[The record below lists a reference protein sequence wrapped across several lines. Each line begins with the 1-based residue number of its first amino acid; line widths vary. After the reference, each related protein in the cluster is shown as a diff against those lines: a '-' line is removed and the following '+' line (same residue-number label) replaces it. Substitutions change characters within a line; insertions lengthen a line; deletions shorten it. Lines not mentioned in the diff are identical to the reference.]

1 MFEQQVSNIERSLVQ
16 FKENPQYNL
25 HHPYYLIPL
34 QQVLSILEEDLAI
47 LKELKPEDLNYL
59 SWYSANSFNNNVAY
73 LKQDSGLINTI
84 ISGLLNDILT
94 HLSYM
99 INKPVNNSYASA
111 LTQSVL
117 RLHTIIKDFRFDLDV
132 KRLAGVRAKLND
144 ANSFLNKAKEVFH
157 EIDNKRQ
164 ELEDALSQLKAF
176 KEQLLALQ
184 KLYEQISD
192 LNEEL
197 DRLRNTKENIDD
209 EYQDFL
215 AKKDKIDEV
224 YSKTQQILQTVENL
238 KEDFSKKIGEYE
250 AFINQYKEE
259 KLKVLQDF
267 DSEIQ
272 KRYEDL
278 DKYKKSQQ
286 ETLEDLIK
294 RAKETFEWTRASG
307 MREVFVERIRG
318 LRREVWFYF
327 GAFLISATL
336 TLFVS
341 FSAIFYPKAFFQ
353 LIDAIPFINLD
364 ITIQDTIN
372 NNGWLLLFAR
382 AGIIIPLIIFTYL
395 LWSSFSKTRMLMEE
409 YRNKEILAQNLIFGS
424 NMLSEDLG
432 LKSDRVENEFV
443 KPTVEKL
450 LEDPI
455 EKVFG
460 RGKGR
465 KSEDT
470 IVKKLLDEFKEIKTS
485 MKKTLGEK
493 SDGQS

>member
-1 MFEQQVSNIERSLVQ
+1 MFEQQANNIENMLNQ
-16 FKENPQYNL
+16 FKKNLRYNL
-25 HHPYYLIPL
+25 NQAYYHIPL
-34 QQVLSILEEDLAI
+34 QQVILILEEDLAI

-59 SWYSANSFNNNVAY
+59 SWYSTNSFNNNIAY
-73 LKQDSGLINTI
+73 LKQDVGLINTI
-84 ISGLLNDILT
+84 ISGLLNDIST
-94 HLSYM
+94 NLSHM
-99 INKPVNNSYASA
+99 INQPVNNSYAVA
-111 LTQSVL
+111 FTQSVL

-132 KRLAGVRAKLND
+132 KRLAGIRAKLND
-144 ANSFLNKAKEVFH
+144 AESFLDKAREVFN
-157 EIDNKRQ
+157 EIDSKRH
-164 ELEDALSQLKAF
+164 ELEDALFQLETF
-176 KEQLLALQ
+176 KNQLLSLQ
-184 KLYEQISD
+184 ELYEQISD
-192 LNEEL
+192 LSEEL
-197 DRLRNTKENIDD
+197 SRLRNTKENIDH

-215 AKKDKIDEV
+215 TKKDEIDEV

-238 KEDFSKKIGEYE
+238 KEDFNKKIGEYE

-272 KRYEDL
+272 KRYKEL
-278 DKYKKSQQ
+278 DKYREKQQ

-318 LRREVWFYF
+318 LRWEVWFYF
-327 GAFLISATL
+327 GAFLMSAIL

-353 LIDAIPFINLD
+353 LINAIPVINLD
-364 ITIQDTIN
+364 ITIQSTIN
-372 NNGWLLLFAR
+372 NNGWLLLFVR
-382 AGIIIPLIIFTYL
+382 AGIIIPLIFFTYL

-424 NMLSEDLG
+424 SMLSKDLG

-460 RGKGR
+460 KGKGT

-470 IVKKLLDEFKEIKTS
+470 ILKKPLEEFNEIKTS
-485 MKKTLGEK
+485 IKGVLGGK
-493 SDGQS
+493 SDEQS

>member
-1 MFEQQVSNIERSLVQ
+1 MFEQQVSNIENILTQ
-16 FKENPQYNL
+16 FKKNPRYNL
-25 HHPYYLIPL
+25 NQVYHYIPL
-34 QQVLSILEEDLAI
+34 QQALIILEEDLTI
-47 LKELKPEDLNYL
+47 LKELKPEDLNHL

-73 LKQDSGLINTI
+73 LKQDTGLINTI
-84 ISGLLNDILT
+84 ISMLLNDISIN
-94 HLSYM
+94 LSTM
-99 INKPVNNSYASA
+99 VNQPVNNSYAVDF
-111 LTQSVL
+111 TQSVL

-132 KRLAGVRAKLND
+132 KRLAGIRAKLND
-144 ANSFLNKAKEVFH
+144 AKGFLDKAREVFN
-157 EIDNKRQ
+157 EIDSKRH
-164 ELEDALSQLKAF
+164 ELENALSQLEAF
-176 KEQLLALQ
+176 KKQLLSLQ
-184 KLYEQISD
+184 ELYEQISN

-197 DRLRNTKENIDD
+197 SRLRNIKENIDH

-215 AKKDKIDEV
+215 TKKDEIDDV
-224 YSKTQQILQTVENL
+224 YSKTQQILQTIENL
-238 KEDFSKKIGEYE
+238 KENFSKKIGEYE

-259 KLKVLQDF
+259 KLKIIQDL
-267 DSEIQ
+267 DNEIQ
-272 KRYEDL
+272 KRYKEL
-278 DKYKKSQQ
+278 DKYRKEQQ

-307 MREVFVERIRG
+307 VRQVFVERIKE
-318 LRREVWFYF
+318 LKWEVWFYF
-327 GAFLISATL
+327 GAFLISAIL

-353 LIDAIPFINLD
+353 LINTIPFISLD
-364 ITIQDTIN
+364 ITIQDAIN

-382 AGIIIPLIIFTYL
+382 GGIIIPLIIFTYL

-409 YRNKEILAQNLIFGS
+409 YKNKEILAQNLIFGS

-443 KPTVEKL
+443 KPTVDKL

-460 RGKGR
+460 KGKGK

-470 IVKKLLDEFKEIKTS
+470 ILKKLLEEFNEIKTS
-485 MKKTLGEK
+485 VKKVLGGK
-493 SDGQS
+493 SDEQS